1 MTQNGK
7 MSSYGLYLQTVRVE
21 KGISIEQVAEE
32 SRIRAGILRSI
43 EAEDHAKL
51 PDDVFVKGFLRIFAQ
66 VIGADPE
73 EAVRRFDVRRK
84 PVPAVEI
91 HAHSG
96 TEKPPR
102 LWLTLLWV
110 TAMMIGLVGGTFAVY
125 QMVYHKGP
133 AAGPPETTV
142 KAEEDSAPAEK
153 LSSDETL
160 AETVDTTVEAAAPK
174 PSAVEKPAAYELEIV
189 CHEDTWLKI
198 IADDARA
205 TEHQM
210 KPGDKITLTAE
221 TMFNLLIGNAGG
233 ISVQLNGQP
242 VPVPGG
248 SGQVVNL
255 QLP

>member
-91 HAHSG
+91 HSHSG

-110 TAMMIGLVGGTFAVY
+110 TAMMIGLVGGTLVVY

-133 AAGPPETTV
+133 AAVPPEATV
-142 KAEEDSAPAEK
+142 KAEEDSLPAEK
-153 LSSDETL
+153 SSSDETP
-160 AETVDTTVEAAAPK
+160 AETADTTVEATTPHT
-174 PSAVEKPAAYELEIV
+174 SAVEKPVAYALEIV

-233 ISVQLNGQP
+233 VSVQLNGQP
-242 VPVPGG
+242 VPVPGS

>member
-43 EAEDHAKL
+43 EAEDHAEL

-73 EAVRRFDVRRK
+73 EALRRFDVRRK

-91 HAHSG
+91 HSHSG

-110 TAMMIGLVGGTFAVY
+110 TAMMIGLVGGTLVVY

-133 AAGPPETTV
+133 AAAPPEATV
-142 KAEEDSAPAEK
+142 KAEEDSAPCGK
-153 LSSDETL
+153 
-160 AETVDTTVEAAAPK
+160 
-174 PSAVEKPAAYELEIV
+174 IV
-189 CHEDTWLKI
+189 FRRD
-198 IADDARA
+198 
-205 TEHQM
+205 
-210 KPGDKITLTAE
+210 
-221 TMFNLLIGNAGG
+221 AGG
-233 ISVQLNGQP
+233 NG
-242 VPVPGG
+242 
-248 SGQVVNL
+248 
-255 QLP
+255 